1 MFTHEI
7 KELLGLKTE
16 LMAEV
21 AAHEISSWSQH
32 TKDQFKQIYKHIN
45 EEKERCMAN
54 QVGVIIVVEDFENK
68 FPDVMWEDR
77 VNKSSKD
84 IVFRLTK

>member
-1 MFTHEI
+1 M
-7 KELLGLKTE
+7 
-16 LMAEV
+16 
-21 AAHEISSWSQH
+21 
-32 TKDQFKQIYKHIN
+32 
-45 EEKERCMAN
+45 
-54 QVGVIIVVEDFENK
+54 VEDFENK